1 MKMSNFKKISSLLLC
16 LVLIAAMALSF
27 TGCADEITN
36 ETEANS
42 VETPQIEDGVVGQGS
57 KSFEFTVID
66 KDGNEFKTT
75 VRTDK
80 TIVGEA
86 LLELGLIA
94 GDDSE
99 YGLYVKSVNGQTL
112 DYVTDGM
119 YWAFYVNG
127 EYSMTGVDATEI
139 VEGETYG
146 FKAES

>member
-27 TGCADEITN
+27 TGCTDDITD
-36 ETEANS
+36 ETEGNT
-42 VETPQIEDGVVGQGS
+42 VETPQIEEGVVGQGS

-75 VRTDK
+75 VRTDL

-94 GDDSE
+94 GEDSE
-99 YGLYVKSVNGQTL
+99 YGLYVKTVNGQTL
-112 DYVTDGM
+112 DYATDGM
-119 YWAFYVNG
+119 YWSFYIDG
-127 EYSMTGVDATEI
+127 EYAMTGVDATEI
-139 VEGETYG
+139 VEGENYT
-146 FKAES
+146 FKAE

>member
-27 TGCADEITN
+27 TGCTDEITD

-42 VETPQIEDGVVGQGS
+42 VETPQIEDGVIGQGS

-86 LLELGLIA
+86 LLEVDLIA
-94 GDDSE
+94 GEDSE
-99 YGLYVKSVNGQTL
+99 YGLYVKTVNGQTL
-112 DYVTDGM
+112 DYEKDGK
-119 YWAFYVNG
+119 YWAFYIDG
-127 EYSMTGVDATEI
+127 EYALTGVDATEI
-139 VEGETYG
+139 IEGQSYM
-146 FKAES
+146 FKAE